1 MEQLMSIAIG
11 PSSQPGPAKD
21 SATPNKNL
29 GSCFLSV
36 AVSAVLLSVGPPRA
50 QASDESGYVGSS
62 QCVQCHREIAEVQLE
77 SGHPLTLRRVRSIPR
92 LLELV
97 PLEFFDPHN
106 QVNFRIERSP
116 DPEFTLDL
124 VAAREGEADRMH
136 LLWGMGAG
144 RKGITFVGMTDAG
157 AYGQSRVSWYQ
168 STGGLDITTGLED
181 SVDNAYDALADWM
194 SPPQREHCF
203 ACHTTRNADLPPE
216 KMDPASAGVHC
227 ERCHGP
233 GQDHVRAMTRGDS
246 DPSATIGNP
255 GKMPAIEQLFF
266 CGACHGAPPG
276 GSDLQ
281 ELARFMVDKEVSR
294 FPAQRLVLSQC
305 YSESRDQLKCTTCH
319 DPHESLVQTPAS
331 YDSKCLSCHGGDH
344 AMASGCKVAAS
355 ECSSCHMP
363 FVEGFMTHSEFAD
376 HWIRIV
382 AEKKP

>member
-1 MEQLMSIAIG
+1 MPLPGRRPPAGESAAI
-11 PSSQPGPAKD
+11 
-21 SATPNKNL
+21 NRNI
-29 GSCFLSV
+29 GSCLFSV
-36 AVSAVLLSVGPPRA
+36 AVLTVFLSAGTPRA
-50 QASDESGYVGSS
+50 LAADESGYVGSS
-62 QCVQCHREIAEVQLE
+62 QCVQCHREIAGVQLE
-77 SGHPLTLRRVRSIPR
+77 SGHPLTLRRVGSLSR
-92 LLELV
+92 LMESV
-97 PLEFFDPHN
+97 PLEFSDPRN
-106 QVNFRIERSP
+106 QVAYRIERSP
-116 DPEFTLDL
+116 DRAFALDL
-124 VAAREGEADRMH
+124 VAAQSGEVDRMH

-144 RKGITFVGMTDAG
+144 RKGITFIGMTDAG

-181 SVDNAYDALADWM
+181 PVDNAYDALADWM

-203 ACHTTRNADLPPE
+203 ACHTTRDADLPPE
-216 KMDPASAGVHC
+216 QMDPASAGVHC

-233 GQDHVRAMTRGDS
+233 GQEHIQAMTQGEADAAS
-246 DPSATIGNP
+246 TIGNP
-255 GKMPAIEQLFF
+255 GRMPAIEQLYF

-276 GSDLQ
+276 GNDLQ
-281 ELARFMVDKEVSR
+281 ALARFTVDKEVSR
-294 FPAQRLVLSQC
+294 FPAQRLVLSRC

-355 ECSSCHMP
+355 RCSSCHMP
-363 FVEGFMTHSEFAD
+363 FEGGFMTHSEFAD

>member
-1 MEQLMSIAIG
+1 
-11 PSSQPGPAKD
+11 
-21 SATPNKNL
+21 
-29 GSCFLSV
+29 
-36 AVSAVLLSVGPPRA
+36 
-50 QASDESGYVGSS
+50 
-62 QCVQCHREIAEVQLE
+62 
-77 SGHPLTLRRVRSIPR
+77 HPLTLRRVRSISR
-92 LLELV
+92 LVESA
-97 PLEFFDPHN
+97 PLEFSDPRN
-106 QVNFRIERSP
+106 RVAYRIERSP
-116 DPEFTLDL
+116 DPAFTLDL
-124 VAAREGEADRMH
+124 VAARDGEADRMH

-181 SVDNAYDALADWM
+181 RVDNAYDALADWM

-216 KMDPASAGVHC
+216 KMTPASAGVHC

-233 GQDHVRAMTRGDS
+233 GQEHVRAMTRGDS
-246 DPSATIGNP
+246 NPAATIGNP
-255 GKMPAIEQLFF
+255 GKMPAIEQLYF

-276 GSDLQ
+276 GSDLHA
-281 ELARFMVDKEVSR
+281 LARFMVDKEVSR

-319 DPHESLVQTPAS
+319 DPHESLVQTPAA

-355 ECSSCHMP
+355 QCSSCHMP

-382 AEKKP
+382 ADKKP

>member
-1 MEQLMSIAIG
+1 MRNPIAMWIGKSTRGRHPGARVLKGKPGSLCLAAVALAACLWMS
-11 PSSQPGPAKD
+11 PSP
-21 SATPNKNL
+21 
-29 GSCFLSV
+29 
-36 AVSAVLLSVGPPRA
+36 A
-50 QASDESGYVGSS
+50 QASDDSGFVGSS
-62 QCVQCHREIAEVQLE
+62 QCVQCHREIAEAQLE
-77 SGHPLTLRRVRSIPR
+77 SGHPLTLRRVRSISG
-92 LLELV
+92 LV
-97 PLEFFDPHN
+97 ESAPLEFSDPRN
-106 QVNFRIERSP
+106 QVAYRIERSP

-124 VAAREGEADRMH
+124 VAARGGEADRMH

-181 SVDNAYDALADWM
+181 RVDNAYDALADWM

-203 ACHTTRNADLPPE
+203 ACHTTRNAGLPPE

-233 GQDHVRAMTRGDS
+233 GQEHVLAMTRGEADVVS
-246 DPSATIGNP
+246 TIGNP
-255 GKMPAIEQLFF
+255 GRMPAIEQLYF

-281 ELARFMVDKEVSR
+281 ALARYMVDKEVTR
-294 FPAQRLVLSQC
+294 FPGQRLVLSRC

-319 DPHESLVQTPAS
+319 DPHQSLVQTAAS
-331 YDSKCLSCHGGDH
+331 YDSKCLSCHGGDQ

-355 ECSSCHMP
+355 QCSSCHMP
-363 FVEGFMTHSEFAD
+363 FEEGFMTHSEFAD

-382 AEKKP
+382 SEKKP

>member
-1 MEQLMSIAIG
+1 MGKSTRGRLPDARVLNEKPGSLCLAAVALAACLWMS
-11 PSSQPGPAKD
+11 PS
-21 SATPNKNL
+21 
-29 GSCFLSV
+29 
-36 AVSAVLLSVGPPRA
+36 RA
-50 QASDESGYVGSS
+50 QATDESGYVGSS

-77 SGHPLTLRRVRSIPR
+77 SGHPLTLRRVRSIAR
-92 LLELV
+92 LVESV
-97 PLEFFDPHN
+97 PLEFSDPRN
-106 QVNFRIERSP
+106 RVAYRIERSSS

-124 VAAREGEADRMH
+124 VADRDGETDRMH

-144 RKGITFVGMTDAG
+144 RKGITFIGMTDAG
-157 AYGQSRVSWYQ
+157 SYGQSRVSWYQ

-181 SVDNAYDALADWM
+181 RVDNAYDALADWM
-194 SPPQREHCF
+194 SPPRREHCF
-203 ACHTTRNADLPPE
+203 ACHTTRNADLPPNE
-216 KMDPASAGVHC
+216 MDAASAGVHC

-233 GQDHVRAMTRGDS
+233 GQEHVRAMTRGES
-246 DPSATIGNP
+246 DPAATIGNP
-255 GKMPAIEQLFF
+255 GRMAAIEQLYF

-281 ELARFMVDKEVSR
+281 ALARYMVDKEVSR

-319 DPHESLVQTPAS
+319 DPHESLVQTPKA

-344 AMASGCKVAAS
+344 GTASACKVAAS

-382 AEKKP
+382 AEKNP

>member
-1 MEQLMSIAIG
+1 MPITMPLPGHRPPAGESAAINRNIG
-11 PSSQPGPAKD
+11 FCLFSVVVL
-21 SATPNKNL
+21 TV
-29 GSCFLSV
+29 FLS
-36 AVSAVLLSVGPPRA
+36 AGTPRA
-50 QASDESGYVGSS
+50 LAADESGYVGSS

-77 SGHPLTLRRVRSIPR
+77 SGHPLTLRRVRSISG
-92 LLELV
+92 LLKSV
-97 PLEFFDPHN
+97 PLEFSDPRN
-106 QVNFRIERSP
+106 RVAYRIERSS
-116 DPEFTLDL
+116 DSEFTLDL
-124 VAAREGEADRMH
+124 VADRNGEADRMH

-144 RKGITFVGMTDAG
+144 RKGITFIGMTDAG

-181 SVDNAYDALADWM
+181 PVDNAYDALADWM

-216 KMDPASAGVHC
+216 QMDAASAGVHC

-233 GQDHVRAMTRGDS
+233 GQEHVRAMTRGES
-246 DPSATIGNP
+246 DAASTIGNP
-255 GKMPAIEQLFF
+255 GRMPAIEQLYF

-281 ELARFMVDKEVSR
+281 ELARYMVDKEVSR
-294 FPAQRLVLSQC
+294 FPGQRLVLSQC

-319 DPHESLVQTPAS
+319 DPHASLVQTPAA
-331 YDSKCLSCHGGDH
+331 YDPKCLSCHGSDH
-344 AMASGCKVAAS
+344 GAASSCKVAAS